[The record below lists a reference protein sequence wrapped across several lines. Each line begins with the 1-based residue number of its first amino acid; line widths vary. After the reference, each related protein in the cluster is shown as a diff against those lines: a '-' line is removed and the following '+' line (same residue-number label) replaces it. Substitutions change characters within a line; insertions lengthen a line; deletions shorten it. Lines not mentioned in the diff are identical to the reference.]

1 MNKGLLGLI
10 IILSAII
17 LLLIIN
23 KKPKNLELTY
33 SINAGIPFKWEVEI
47 EDETVVKL
55 KKSYVTKNEN
65 KGAIVGGKVYTKYIF
80 EGLKEGK
87 TAITFKYVN
96 ITNEMPPKEEKYN
109 IKVDKNKNII
119 LLKKGGIKNE

>member
-10 IILSAII
+10 IILSVII

-47 EDETVVKL
+47 EDETVAKL

-87 TAITFKYVN
+87 TTITFKYVN
-96 ITNEMPPKEEKYN
+96 ITNEIPNKEEKYK

-119 LLKKGGIKNE
+119 VLKNKEE

>member
-10 IILSAII
+10 IILSVII

-65 KGAIVGGKVYTKYIF
+65 KGTIVGGKVYTKYIF

-87 TAITFKYVN
+87 TAITFKYIN
-96 ITNEMPPKEEKYN
+96 ITNEIPAKEEKYN

-119 LLKKGGIKNE
+119 ILKNKEE

>member
-10 IILSAII
+10 IILSVII

-23 KKPKNLELTY
+23 KKPKHLELTY

-47 EDETVVKL
+47 EDETVAKL

-65 KGAIVGGKVYTKYIF
+65 KGAIVGGRVYTKYIF

-87 TAITFKYVN
+87 TTITFKYVN

-119 LLKKGGIKNE
+119 ILKNKEEIK

>member
-10 IILSAII
+10 ITII
-17 LLLIIN
+17 LITVLIIINN

-33 SINAGIPFKWEVEI
+33 KINAGIPFKWEYSI

-55 KKSYVTKNEN
+55 KKSYITKNDN
-65 KGAIVGGKVYTKYIF
+65 KGAKVGAPIYTKYIF

-87 TAITFKYVN
+87 TTITFKYIN
-96 ITNEMPPKEEKYN
+96 ITNELPPKEEKYF
-109 IKVDKNKNII
+109 IKVDKNKNVE
-119 LLKKGGIKNE
+119 LLEKK

>member
-10 IILSAII
+10 IILSVII

-23 KKPKNLELTY
+23 KKPKYLELTY
-33 SINAGIPFKWEVEI
+33 SINSGIPFKWEVEI
-47 EDETVVKL
+47 EDETVAKL

-87 TAITFKYVN
+87 TTITFKYVN
-96 ITNEMPPKEEKYN
+96 ITNEIPNKEEKYN

-119 LLKKGGIKNE
+119 IMKNKEEIK